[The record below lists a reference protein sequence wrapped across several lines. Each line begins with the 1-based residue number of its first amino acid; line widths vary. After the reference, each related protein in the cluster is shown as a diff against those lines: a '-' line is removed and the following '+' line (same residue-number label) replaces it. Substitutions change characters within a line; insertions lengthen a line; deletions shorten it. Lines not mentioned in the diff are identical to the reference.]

1 MKYVV
6 DTIRSEGPKM
16 ARDFESKKDKT
27 EAGGTGSLQNW
38 LLNFSCRE
46 T

>member
-1 MKYVV
+1 
-6 DTIRSEGPKM
+6 M

-38 LLNFSCRE
+38 LLKDFSCRE